1 MRIVVTGAGGFI
13 GWHVT
18 DALVRRGDSV
28 QAWARHARESDWDVP
43 VQLVGV
49 DMTDPAAIANN
60 LNAFAPDLIIHL
72 AGQSLPGLS
81 WQDPAL
87 TYEINVIGAIHL
99 LESVRALPKP
109 PRVLVIGSSA
119 EYAESA
125 DGAPIGEDAPTV
137 PNSPYGT
144 SKLAA
149 DQLAQLYFRRY
160 QLDLVRVRPFFL
172 TGPRKTGDISS
183 DFGRRVVSIERGEEK
198 LMRVGSL
205 DVIRDII
212 DIRDGVSGLL
222 LIAEAGRAGEVY
234 NLCGGRRVAI
244 RDILETYRR
253 LARVKLDVVA
263 DPSLARPLEQN
274 IKVGDPSKLQSL
286 GWRAKYELDDTLSSI
301 LDYWRGVSPTRS

>member
-28 QAWARHARESDWDVP
+28 QAWSRRARESDWDVP
-43 VQLVGV
+43 VQLLAI
-49 DMTDPAAIANN
+49 DMTDPAAIASS
-60 LNAFAPDLIIHL
+60 LKAFAPDLIIHL
-72 AGQSLPGLS
+72 AGQSSPGLS

-87 TYEINVIGAIHL
+87 TYEVNVIGALHL
-99 LESVRALPKP
+99 LESVRALGKP
-109 PRVLVIGSSA
+109 PRLLVIGSSA

-137 PNSPYGT
+137 PNSPYGA

-172 TGPRKTGDISS
+172 TGPRKMGDISS
-183 DFGRRVVSIERGEEK
+183 DFGRRVVSIVRGEEK

-205 DVIRDII
+205 DVVRDII

-222 LIAEAGRAGEVY
+222 LIAKAGRAGEVY

-263 DPSLARPLEQN
+263 DSLLERPLEQS

-286 GWRAKYELDDTLSSI
+286 GWRATYELGDTLSSI
-301 LDYWRGVSPTRS
+301 LAYWRGISPRS

>member
-18 DALVRRGDSV
+18 DALGRRGDSV
-28 QAWARHARESDWDVP
+28 QAWTRHGRESDWDVP
-43 VQLVGV
+43 ILVAPV
-49 DMTDPAAIANN
+49 DITDPAAVANN
-60 LNAFAPDLIIHL
+60 LNFFKPDLIIHL
-72 AGQSLPGLS
+72 AGQSFPGLS
-81 WQDPAL
+81 WQQPAL
-87 TYEINVIGAIHL
+87 TYAVNVIGAVHL
-99 LESVRALPKP
+99 LEGSRALVKP
-109 PRVLVIGSSA
+109 ARVVIVGSSA

-125 DGAPIGEDAPTV
+125 GGAPIGEDAPTV

-149 DQLAQLYFRRY
+149 DQLAQLYVRRY

-183 DFGRRVVSIERGEEK
+183 DFGRRVVSIERGEER

-234 NLCGGRRVAI
+234 NLCGGRRVAV

-253 LARVKLDVVA
+253 LARVELEIVA
-263 DPSLARPLEQN
+263 DPALTRPLEQS
-274 IKVGDPSKLQSL
+274 IKVGDPRKLQAL
-286 GWRAKYELDDTLSSI
+286 GWSAKYELDDTLGSI
-301 LDYWRGVSPTRS
+301 LDYWRGASPTRA